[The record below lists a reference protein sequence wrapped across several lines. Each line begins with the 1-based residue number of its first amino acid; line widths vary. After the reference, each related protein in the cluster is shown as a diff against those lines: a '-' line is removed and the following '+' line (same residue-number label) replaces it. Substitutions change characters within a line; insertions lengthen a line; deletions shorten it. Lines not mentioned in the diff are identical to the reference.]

1 MIRTMVL
8 VEACVETLTEAR
20 AAHMGGAG
28 RVELCANLAEGGM
41 TPDEGLLSACVES
54 LAIPVF
60 AMIRPRTGPFVYTP
74 SESAL
79 IEHQVGRARELGAR
93 GIVAGCVTAAG
104 SIDAATM
111 RLVVEAASPLPVTF
125 HRAFDRV
132 ADRTE
137 ALETLISLGV
147 ARALTSGGA
156 STATEGAG
164 EIARLVRQAAGRI
177 VIVAGGNVRAD
188 NVRDLVARTGV
199 TEVHGHLTTA
209 GTVGAVVEATRTGTA
224 PAS

>member
-60 AMIRPRTGPFVYTP
+60 AMIRPRAGPFVYTP

-79 IEHQVGRARELGAR
+79 IEHQVVRARMLGAR
-93 GIVAGCVTAAG
+93 GIVAGGVTAAG
-104 SIDAATM
+104 SIDADTM
-111 RLVVEAASPLPVTF
+111 RLIVEAASPLPVTF
-125 HRAFDRV
+125 HRAFDLV

-147 ARALTSGGA
+147 ARTLTSGGA

-177 VIVAGGNVRAD
+177 VIVAGGNVRAH

-209 GTVGAVVEATRTGTA
+209 ETVGAVVEATRPGAA

>member
-1 MIRTMVL
+1 
-8 VEACVETLTEAR
+8 
-20 AAHMGGAG
+20 
-28 RVELCANLAEGGM
+28 
-41 TPDEGLLSACVES
+41 
-54 LAIPVF
+54 
-60 AMIRPRTGPFVYTP
+60 
-74 SESAL
+74 
-79 IEHQVGRARELGAR
+79 
-93 GIVAGCVTAAG
+93 
-104 SIDAATM
+104 
-111 RLVVEAASPLPVTF
+111 VTF

-209 GTVGAVVEATRTGTA
+209 GTVGAVVEATA